1 MSELSIAKSLNK
13 AYRQVPVDRP
23 VFDGFKAQLRNYYE
37 QISVINTEE
46 KLKGDLMDF
55 LKFTFYG
62 QNYKVSPNGDIDCA
76 IHLNH
81 KFDTVIG
88 AFGLKKGDYEKNTL
102 YVLRRRGHVV
112 TLESELAPN
121 GVKTPDGLIDGMV
134 MDIKAT
140 EKDGKWSVKK
150 KIHSAAKQGAE
161 CIILYF
167 HEKRLFSLE
176 RINDGWK
183 KFLVDKDSQPYV
195 AIIKRVICV
204 VEDKAF
210 DWHPSQ

>member
-1 MSELSIAKSLNK
+1 MIVSEQQREENFQEYLRLLHDP
-13 AYRQVPVDRP
+13 YYYDVC
-23 VFDGFKAQLRNYYE
+23 FDE
-37 QISVINTEE
+37 QS
-46 KLKGDLMDF
+46 G
-55 LKFTFYG
+55 G
-62 QNYKVSPNGDIDCA
+62 VSA

-102 YVLRRRGHVV
+102 YALRRRGHVV